1 VSDLPKLVT
10 FAPMIDSETWRLLL
24 QHYGIAYEEEPHAFL
39 WGSFLALFRAG
50 SLRSGEYL
58 FAPSLSFLRSVGLGD
73 NFKGS

>member
-39 WGSFLALFRAG
+39 WGSILALFRAG
-50 SLRSGEYL
+50 SLRGGEYF
-58 FAPSLSFLRSVGLGD
+58 FAPSLSFLRGVGLARE
-73 NFKGS
+73 